1 MRARASHASF
11 ASGPR
16 SRLQGRGP
24 APLLPRWAGDLRVVN
39 GSRLVWSPEDV
50 RFCHRLPT
58 HGGLLTW
65 LVAAESAVSKPRP
78 CSCEQTRPAE
88 SVRAPSRPHSASA
101 SPSNPTPPPPSPVTA
116 EGTLGSRREWLL
128 KTLDAACLQLCGL
141 GKLSLSGGKKKKSG
155 NDHTCPPYH
164 PAMSLE

>member
-24 APLLPRWAGDLRVVN
+24 APLRPRWARDLRVVN
-39 GSRLVWSPEDV
+39 GSRLAWSPEDV

-101 SPSNPTPPPPSPVTA
+101 SPSNPTLPTFPGDGGRNVGVEERMAPQDSGCCLPSAVRP
-116 EGTLGSRREWLL
+116 W
-128 KTLDAACLQLCGL
+128 KTFLVW
-141 GKLSLSGGKKKKSG
+141 GKKKKKVG
-155 NDHTCPPYH
+155 MTIPVLPTT
-164 PAMSLE
+164 LL

>member
-24 APLLPRWAGDLRVVN
+24 APLLPRWGRDLRVVN
-39 GSRLVWSPEDV
+39 GSRLAWSPEDV
-50 RFCHRLPT
+50 RFCRPLPT

-78 CSCEQTRPAE
+78 CSCEQTRPCRERQSTQQAAQCFCQPFK
-88 SVRAPSRPHSASA
+88 SH
-101 SPSNPTPPPPSPVTA
+101 PTPTLPRDGGRNVGVQERMAPQDSGCCLPSAVRP
-116 EGTLGSRREWLL
+116 W
-128 KTLDAACLQLCGL
+128 KTFLVW
-141 GKLSLSGGKKKKSG
+141 GKKKKKW
-155 NDHTCPPYH
+155 
-164 PAMSLE
+164 E